1 MEIRPATNQPGM
13 FYLIWNDSGV
23 EGGPRF
29 TKIETVDGKPSQ
41 DAILMNGMQHV
52 ETLHIQADAVTSFFN
67 AAIDAGVPV
76 CAEVQVQ
83 GTEGKTTHQFTGRV
97 TTTPRVGMKAQIKT
111 CYVEGKLHQGNEFT
125 IASEPRELCGTWVV
139 ALNNKDGSR
148 FSSAYDLSMLEITDL
163 GVAA

>member
-23 EGGPRF
+23 EGGPSF

-52 ETLHIQADAVTSFFN
+52 ETLHIQSSAVTPFFD
-67 AAIDAGVPV
+67 AAADAGVPV
-76 CAEVQVQ
+76 CAELLAK
-83 GTEGKTTHQFTGRV
+83 E
-97 TTTPRVGMKAQIKT
+97 
-111 CYVEGKLHQGNEFT
+111 
-125 IASEPRELCGTWVV
+125 
-139 ALNNKDGSR
+139 
-148 FSSAYDLSMLEITDL
+148 

>member
-52 ETLHIQADAVTSFFN
+52 ETLHIQSNAVTPFLTLQLMLAFLF
-67 AAIDAGVPV
+67 ALRLPV
-76 CAEVQVQ
+76 
-83 GTEGKTTHQFTGRV
+83 
-97 TTTPRVGMKAQIKT
+97 KAT
-111 CYVEGKLHQGNEFT
+111 
-125 IASEPRELCGTWVV
+125 S
-139 ALNNKDGSR
+139 
-148 FSSAYDLSMLEITDL
+148 
-163 GVAA
+163 

>member
-41 DAILMNGMQHV
+41 DAILMNGIQHV

-67 AAIDAGVPV
+67 AVIDAGVPV
-76 CAEVQVQ
+76 HAE
-83 GTEGKTTHQFTGRV
+83 
-97 TTTPRVGMKAQIKT
+97 
-111 CYVEGKLHQGNEFT
+111 L
-125 IASEPRELCGTWVV
+125 
-139 ALNNKDGSR
+139 
-148 FSSAYDLSMLEITDL
+148 ITKE

>member
-52 ETLHIQADAVTSFFN
+52 ETLHIQSSAVTSFFE
-67 AAIDAGVPV
+67 AVADAGVPV
-76 CAEVQVQ
+76 HAEAI
-83 GTEGKTTHQFTGRV
+83 GT
-97 TTTPRVGMKAQIKT
+97 KA
-111 CYVEGKLHQGNEFT
+111 
-125 IASEPRELCGTWVV
+125 
-139 ALNNKDGSR
+139 
-148 FSSAYDLSMLEITDL
+148 

>member
-52 ETLHIQADAVTSFFN
+52 ETLHIQRSAVTPFFD
-67 AAIDAGVPV
+67 AAADAGVPV
-76 CAEVQVQ
+76 CAEFQTQ
-83 GTEGKTTHQFTGRV
+83 GTEKKPNRQFTGQV

-111 CYVEGKLHQGNEFT
+111 CYVEGKLHMGNEFT
-125 IASEPRELCGTWVV
+125 IASVPREICGTWVV
-139 ALNNKDGSR
+139 ALNNQDGSR
-148 FSSAYDLSMLEITDL
+148 FSAAYDLSMLEITDL